1 MFNKVF
7 LKIVPFLRQCRKT

>member
-7 LKIVPFLRQCRKT
+7 LKSV